1 MEQKYQIVQQKS
13 KQLFK
18 AMNKGNQKPVILK
31 KISFSSISP
40 KKKEHIVN
48 EVNTLI
54 RMEYI
59 HILRYLDYE
68 INKKDFTV
76 DIVMEYCHGGSLQ
89 DLIAKSRSQGKKISQ
104 EEIWRIFYQLVQA
117 IQYIHSDSIIHRN
130 INPSNV
136 YFA

>member
-1 MEQKYQIVQQKS
+1 
-13 KQLFK
+13 
-18 AMNKGNQKPVILK
+18 VILK
-31 KISFSSISP
+31 KINFSSISP

-68 INKKDFTV
+68 INKKDVTV
-76 DIVMEYCHGGSLQ
+76 DIVMEYCEGGSLQ
-89 DLIAKSRSQGKKISQ
+89 ELITKSKTEGKKISE
-104 EEIWRIFYQLVQA
+104 EEIWRIFYQLAQA
-117 IQYIHSDSIIHRN
+117 IEYIHSDSIIHRN

>member
-1 MEQKYQIVQQKS
+1 M
-13 KQLFK
+13 
-18 AMNKGNQKPVILK
+18 LK

-68 INKKDFTV
+68 INKKDVTV
-76 DIVMEYCHGGSLQ
+76 DIAMEYCEGGSLS
-89 DLIAKSRSQGKKISQ
+89 DLVARSKAEGRKVA
-104 EEIWRIFYQLVQA
+104 EDEVWRIFYQLAQA
-117 IQYIHSDSIIHRN
+117 LEYIHSDSILHRN

-136 YFA
+136 YFADRERRNLKLGGFGLAKRLDS